1 MLLESLRLINNALQ
15 IMPSEGI
22 ENQEY
27 IIGSF
32 LALSIPG
39 QIEEAGLCNGHRRI
53 RCTILA
59 HAYLKFFIIK
69 SLKIITEK

>member
-1 MLLESLRLINNALQ
+1 
-15 IMPSEGI
+15 MPSERI
-22 ENQEY
+22 ENQEH

-39 QIEEAGLCNGHRRI
+39 QIEEAGLCDGHGRVH
-53 RCTILA
+53 CTILA

-69 SLKIITEK
+69 SLKIITEKINLHP